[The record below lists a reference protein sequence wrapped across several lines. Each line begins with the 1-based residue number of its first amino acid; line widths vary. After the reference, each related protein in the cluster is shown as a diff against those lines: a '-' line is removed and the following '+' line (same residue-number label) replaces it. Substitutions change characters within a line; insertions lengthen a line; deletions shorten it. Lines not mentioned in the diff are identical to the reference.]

1 MGEASPSPDE
11 SNSAV
16 TALRLLKMMDDHGPK
31 IMVYIIAA
39 QLLGLFAL
47 IQERASGLC

>member
-11 SNSAV
+11 SSSAA

-39 QLLGLFAL
+39 QLLGLFTL